1 MVKTIEETI
10 YLERKIFIQVYLH
23 SNNIVFVV
31 GFFSILERETLRK
44 SRTQQRERERERE
57 REKWD
62 HLGVISANEI
72 FSHV

>member
-10 YLERKIFIQVYLH
+10 YLERKIFIQVYLL

-44 SRTQQRERERERE
+44 SRTQ
-57 REKWD
+57 
-62 HLGVISANEI
+62 
-72 FSHV
+72 

>member
-44 SRTQQRERERERE
+44 SRTQQRERERE
-57 REKWD
+57 KWD